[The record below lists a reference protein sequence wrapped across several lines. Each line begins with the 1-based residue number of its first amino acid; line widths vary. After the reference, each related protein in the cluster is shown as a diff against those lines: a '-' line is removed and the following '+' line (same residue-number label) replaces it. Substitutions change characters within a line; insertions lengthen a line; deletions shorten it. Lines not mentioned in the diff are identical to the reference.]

1 MEQRFLFG
9 LLMLGEGNL
18 TPNYLFF
25 CFVASLGVL
34 QFVAGKYARRDLML
48 LPPRAAQVVGVG
60 LVVGAFVWF
69 FLAEP
74 GIFIPGLAGGELLT
88 FSLASFLAA
97 LLITRLVAAMMVRLA
112 APSPEIRRTTG
123 RPGQNES

>member
-25 CFVASLGVL
+25 CFLASLGVL

-48 LPPRAAQVVGVG
+48 LPPRAAQVVGVI

-97 LLITRLVAAMMVRLA
+97 LLITRLVAAVMVRLA
-112 APSPEIRRTTG
+112 VVSPEIRRTT
-123 RPGQNES
+123 